1 VDQFFNGKIPD
12 AISKGKFSLNVRLRY
27 ENADNDATQTA
38 HAFTLRPRF
47 GFTTAPTYG
56 FQAMIEGENVT
67 SLGSSDNYNQAG
79 LNPVAA
85 PRAVIADPTGTE
97 MNQAWLSYSNAD
109 WKTIVKGGRQR
120 IVLDNHRF
128 VGDVGWRQNQQTYD
142 AAIIE
147 NKSIQDVTAMY
158 GYLWNVNRVFGD
170 RHPAGDFESSSH
182 LINVSYSGWEFGKFT
197 AYSYLLRF
205 DNAPAASSA
214 TFGGSFAGGYT
225 FDKDTNTKINYR
237 AEYARQVDYGNQPLA
252 GGYEADYYNLE
263 LGGEYRRINFG
274 GGYEELGSDGGRIG
288 FATPLAT
295 LHAFNGWADVFLAT
309 PANGLRDTY
318 VKASTALP
326 RGIGL
331 LAFYHSYEA
340 DRLGADL
347 GTEFDV
353 QLTRKFGKL
362 FTGTLKWAKFNRD
375 STAFADVEK
384 FWFQVDLAY

>member
-295 LHAFNGWADVFLAT
+295 LHAFNGWADSFLAT
-309 PANGLRDTY
+309 PAAGLRDVY
-318 VKASTALP
+318 VWAGAKLP
-326 RGIGL
+326 GNIPVKVVWHQ
-331 LAFYHSYEA
+331 FYN
-340 DRLGADL
+340 DTGGGDL
-347 GTEFDV
+347 GHEWDAV
-353 QLTRKFGKL
+353 ISKALGKNWTVL
-362 FTGTLKWAKFNRD
+362 AKYAAYSGTVIPD
-375 STAFADVEK
+375 THK
-384 FWFQVDLAY
+384 FWAQLEFNF